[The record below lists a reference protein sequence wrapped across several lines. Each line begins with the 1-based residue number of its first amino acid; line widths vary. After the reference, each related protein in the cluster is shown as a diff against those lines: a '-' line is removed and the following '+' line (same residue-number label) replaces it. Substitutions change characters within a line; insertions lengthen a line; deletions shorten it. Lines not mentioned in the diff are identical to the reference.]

1 MIRITIEN
9 VGKIRNASVE
19 IQGISVIA
27 GLNGTGKST
36 IAKSIFAALNSR
48 KNIGKKIWNDQ
59 SEDVENVIENWLV
72 NDTNASDITN
82 IWEASMEITEA
93 IMKLYVNEQ
102 RSLKEGNLN
111 NISKTIKDYCGSS
124 SIDFV
129 EDNVPLV
136 QIADILNRDR
146 NAYVQFF
153 VGRYYQD
160 VFRNQINNL
169 KNSSAAKIQYCKSDS
184 DRTIMSEIEL
194 RDNAINI
201 DGKLL
206 GVQQENAVYIETQNV
221 LDNCEFR
228 HYRGSVARAG
238 RKRSLPTE
246 ELVEYLFAERELSFS
261 EQKEVD
267 KNRKIIDTIVNQ
279 VTHGYLIKEK
289 TGSLGFV
296 ETESNQ
302 KIEFSN
308 MSSGLKIFTVIQ
320 KLLENYSLKAGDVLL
335 VDEPEVNLHPEW
347 QVALADIMVRI
358 YKELG
363 IYIVINSHSPYFIRA
378 IEVKMGEYG
387 CALNGRYY
395 FMEEA
400 EGCVCRDVSN
410 STETIYQTLYKPL
423 ESL

>member
-1 MIRITIEN
+1 MIRISIEN
-9 VGKIRNASVE
+9 VGKIKDASIE
-19 IQGISVIA
+19 IEGISVIA

-48 KNIGKKIWNDQ
+48 KNIGRKIWYDQ
-59 SEDVENVIENWLV
+59 SDDIEDVIENWLV

-93 IMKLYVNEQ
+93 IMKAYWDEQ
-102 RSLKEGNLN
+102 RNLKDRNLN
-111 NISKTIKDYCGSS
+111 SISEIIEDYCYDSSIGFVKDNIPLGNIKD
-124 SIDFV
+124 V
-129 EDNVPLV
+129 
-136 QIADILNRDR
+136 LNRDR
-146 NAYVQFF
+146 SEYLRFF

-160 VFRNQINNL
+160 VFRNQINDL
-169 KNSSAAKIQYCKSDS
+169 KNPSAAEIQYHKIDS
-184 DRTIMSEIEL
+184 DRIFESKIVI
-194 RDNAINI
+194 RNNAINL
-201 DGKLL
+201 DGKLS

-221 LDNCEFR
+221 LDDCEFR
-228 HYRGSVARAG
+228 HYRGLGSRAG

-246 ELVEYLFAERELSFS
+246 ELVEYLFTEKELSFS

-267 KNRKIIDTIVNQ
+267 KNKKIIDTIVNQ
-279 VTHGYLIKEK
+279 VTHGYLVKEQ
-289 TGSLGFV
+289 TGSLGFI

-347 QVALADIMVRI
+347 QVALAEIMVRI

-363 IYIVINSHSPYFIRA
+363 IFIVINSHSPYFIRA
-378 IEVKMGEYG
+378 IEVKMGEYR

-395 FMEEA
+395 FMEE
-400 EGCVCRDVSN
+400 EKGCVCRDVTN
-410 STETIYQTLYKPL
+410 NTEIIYQALYKPL